1 MSYQV
6 LMPNKSFIGAG
17 AIEQAKDSLKSLGS
31 NALIISGKIVE
42 KSGIVKKLT
51 DVLEMTGVR
60 YTVFTDIKGEPDDLM
75 VAEAKKAFDENKC
88 DMVIGIGGGS
98 PLDSA
103 KAVSAVSG
111 YVPIALIP
119 TTAGSGSEATKF
131 YVVTETATDTKKLIT
146 DEAIIPKLA
155 IIDPALSV
163 TAPKSITAATGMD
176 ALTHAVEAYTS
187 RKATPYTDM
196 FALSAI
202 KRIFEYLP
210 RAYED
215 GTDIKAREEMAFAA
229 YEAGVCINNAS
240 VTIVH
245 GMSRPIGAL
254 FHVPHGISN
263 AMLIAECLGFA
274 KDGCI
279 ERFAE
284 IGRTLGIAGSNEEC
298 ADTFFVYLKDLCKT
312 LEIPT
317 LEEYGIDKDEFFE
330 HMDKMAS
337 DALASG
343 SPSNTRKE
351 VTKEDI
357 LTIYKK
363 LWN

>member
-1 MSYQV
+1 
-6 LMPNKSFIGAG
+6 
-17 AIEQAKDSLKSLGS
+17 
-31 NALIISGKIVE
+31 
-42 KSGIVKKLT
+42 
-51 DVLEMTGVR
+51 
-60 YTVFTDIKGEPDDLM
+60 
-75 VAEAKKAFDENKC
+75 
-88 DMVIGIGGGS
+88 
-98 PLDSA
+98 
-103 KAVSAVSG
+103 
-111 YVPIALIP
+111 
-119 TTAGSGSEATKF
+119 
-131 YVVTETATDTKKLIT
+131 
-146 DEAIIPKLA
+146 
-155 IIDPALSV
+155 
-163 TAPKSITAATGMD
+163 
-176 ALTHAVEAYTS
+176 
-187 RKATPYTDM
+187 
-196 FALSAI
+196 
-202 KRIFEYLP
+202 
-210 RAYED
+210 
-215 GTDIKAREEMAFAA
+215 MAFAA
-229 YEAGVCINNAS
+229 YEASVCINNAS

-263 AMLIAECLGFA
+263 AMLIAECLDFA

-298 ADTFFVYLKDLCKT
+298 ADAFFVYLKDLCKT